1 MNSAEIILLRNET
14 LRLSVSLIIESAHN
28 KITRRALLLGGVVM
42 VPENARLT
50 LFPVVIH
57 RISQDDCMVYRIGGS
72 TITVVAT
79 SRLGIQAIQIL
90 KKGRTISETK
100 EILCKRLGVVEE
112 QLDLLP
118 VLEAIFKARMVLKVD
133 GQVLEVERPT
143 LRRTLFHSLQFS
155 YRLSRE
161 WGWNALTKHLPKYL
175 PAKTAHQLLYLVK
188 RAGRSHKARPSSG
201 SIRRNLQS
209 AFGSVL
215 PDQVIGSIAV
225 HHEHEQIRR
234 VVDNLL
240 LRNLP
245 PAKMVRWLR
254 DSVRFTGLDR
264 LQAAQA
270 AGRGAILCGFHFG
283 APQLLVPL
291 LWRAGVSFTGAAA
304 MPPSRGEALAP
315 RIILDDSYSKKGV
328 PGCGT
333 VTLYTK
339 FSFRGFLEMMKAVKR
354 GETVLVFPDGYSDR
368 PNRDIA
374 RYFGHLAAEFRPSRS
389 LVPFLG
395 QTVAANLMVPWLC
408 QQTRALLFPVKLLR
422 SDSLTYDVVI
432 EPPVD
437 LASEESLQASAE
449 RLYGLLER
457 DIYLHPVSWNYWD
470 RLHKFAAI
478 PQGEAKELVS
488 HLAMTPAG

>member
-1 MNSAEIILLRNET
+1 M
-14 LRLSVSLIIESAHN
+14 
-28 KITRRALLLGGVVM
+28 
-42 VPENARLT
+42 
-50 LFPVVIH
+50 
-57 RISQDDCMVYRIGGS
+57 
-72 TITVVAT
+72 VAT
-79 SRLGIQAIQIL
+79 SRLGVQAIQIL
-90 KKGRTISETK
+90 KKSRTISETK
-100 EILCKRLGVVEE
+100 KILCKRLGVVEG

-118 VLEAIFKARMVLKVD
+118 VLEALFKARMVRKVD
-133 GQVLEVERPT
+133 GQVLEVERPA
-143 LRRTLFHSLQFS
+143 LRRSLFHRLQFS
-155 YRLSRE
+155 YQLSRE
-161 WGWNALTKHLPKYL
+161 WGWNALTKYLPKYL
-175 PAKTAHQLLYLVK
+175 PAKTAHQLLCLLK
-188 RAGRSHKARPSSG
+188 SAGRCHKAHRSSG
-201 SIRRNLQS
+201 PVRRNLHS
-209 AFGSVL
+209 AFGTVL
-215 PDQVIGSIAV
+215 PDQVIGSIATQ
-225 HHEHEQIRR
+225 HEREQIRR

-245 PAKMVRWLR
+245 PPKMVRWLR
-254 DSVRFTGLDR
+254 DSVRFTGLER

-315 RIILDDSYSKKGV
+315 KIVLDESYSKKGA

-339 FSFRGFLEMMKAVKR
+339 FSFRGFLEMVKAVQR

-374 RYFGHLAAEFRPSRS
+374 RYFGHLAAEFGPSRS

-395 QTVAANLMVPWLC
+395 QAVAANLMVPWLC
-408 QQTRALLFPVKLLR
+408 QQTRAPLFPVKLLR

-432 EPPVD
+432 EPPLD
-437 LASEESLQASAE
+437 LVSEGSLQASAE

-470 RLHKFAAI
+470 RLHRLAAI
-478 PQGEAKELVS
+478 PQGEAEELVS
-488 HLAMTPAG
+488 HLTATPAGK